1 MQLGS
6 GAARVWLWLWC
17 RPKATTPI
25 GPLAWEIPYAVGV
38 AMKSKRKKKKEKK
51 ERKYFGLKKKKIND
65 CLCFLCHNL
74 N

>member
-25 GPLAWEIPYAVGV
+25 GPLAWETPYAVGV
-38 AMKSKRKKKKEKK
+38 AMKRKKKKKKK
-51 ERKYFGLKKKKIND
+51 ERKKIFWIKKKKKD
-65 CLCFLCHNL
+65 KRLSLFSLPQP
-74 N
+74 